1 MEVAKSKINGAMN
14 KLQHFLYWVFF
25 PVNLVP
31 NTRTLRL
38 TQMRRSW
45 GNDCSRD
52 GMQRVDPF
60 LLKTTT
66 CIQLQGEQIFSGNIK
81 YTYFFSI
88 LGVAFLVSLLSY
100 FEKRQVLVVK
110 KFEIIFAALFFC
122 LYELKNCLRFFKS
135 YFWLEILIFLSFVV
149 SFLVDML
156 N

>member
-66 CIQLQGEQIFSGNIK
+66 CIKLQGEQIFSGNIK

-100 FEKRQVLVVK
+100 FEKLQVLVVK
-110 KFEIIFAALFFC
+110 KIWNNFCCIVFLFVWAQKLSQIF
-122 LYELKNCLRFFKS
+122 
-135 YFWLEILIFLSFVV
+135 
-149 SFLVDML
+149 
-156 N
+156 

>member
-1 MEVAKSKINGAMN
+1 MEVTKSKINGAMN
-14 KLQHFLYWVFF
+14 NLQHFLYWVFF

-38 TQMRRSW
+38 TQMRRSG

-52 GMQRVDPF
+52 GMQRVDPW

-81 YTYFFSI
+81 YTYVFSI

-100 FEKRQVLVVK
+100 FEKLQVLVVK
-110 KFEIIFAALFFC
+110 KIWNNFCCIVFLFVWAQKLSQIF
-122 LYELKNCLRFFKS
+122 
-135 YFWLEILIFLSFVV
+135 
-149 SFLVDML
+149 
-156 N
+156 